1 MITIIAL
8 IVLLF
13 IIYGAAIIWCIRSS
27 RKVFGQRPSAKVVQM
42 NKEFRELLDY
52 KLSQEYTKTKK
63 SC

>member
-1 MITIIAL
+1 MATIL
-8 IVLLF
+8 ILGISLL

-27 RKVFGQRPSAKVVQM
+27 RKVFGTKPSAKVLQM

-52 KLSQEYTKTKK
+52 KLSADYEKVK

>member
-1 MITIIAL
+1 MTTILTL
-8 IVLLF
+8 IISLV

-27 RKVFGQRPSAKVVQM
+27 RKVYGKKPSAKVLQM

-52 KLSQEYTKTKK
+52 KLSADYEKVK

>member
-1 MITIIAL
+1 MATIL
-8 IVLLF
+8 ILGISLL

-27 RKVFGQRPSAKVVQM
+27 RKVYGKKPSAKVLQM

-52 KLSQEYTKTKK
+52 KLSADYEKVK